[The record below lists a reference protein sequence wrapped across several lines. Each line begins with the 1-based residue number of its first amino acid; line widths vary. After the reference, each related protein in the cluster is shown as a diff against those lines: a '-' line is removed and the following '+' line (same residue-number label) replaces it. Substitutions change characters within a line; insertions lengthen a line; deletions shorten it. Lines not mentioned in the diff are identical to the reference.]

1 MVQPIQ
7 AEHNTSRDPA
17 KKKLLAVSI
26 VIVAAVLIASAA
38 GAFYFES
45 VRNHSAYHVA
55 TATQSDVNQASG
67 SNMTKTSST
76 YSPGGNYTITSS
88 SVAEYAKFVNGSS
101 NPNGT
106 ILLGSIEFSTQ
117 AEATSY
123 YNAIYSNESA
133 SLAALNV
140 TVHNGTYG
148 GFSYFNATFQ
158 GGSTFPGINLYEY
171 IAVGHAGRFLFVIV
185 DVNVPMTNPKLILD
199 GQINAMS

>member
-1 MVQPIQ
+1 M
-7 AEHNTSRDPA
+7 
-17 KKKLLAVSI
+17 
-26 VIVAAVLIASAA
+26 
-38 GAFYFES
+38 
-45 VRNHSAYHVA
+45 
-55 TATQSDVNQASG
+55 
-67 SNMTKTSST
+67 
-76 YSPGGNYTITSS
+76 
-88 SVAEYAKFVNGSS
+88 
-101 NPNGT
+101 
-106 ILLGSIEFSTQ
+106 LGSIEFSTQ

-199 GQINAMS
+199 DQINAMS

>member
-7 AEHNTSRDPA
+7 AERNTSRDPA
-17 KKKLLAVSI
+17 KKELLTVSI
-26 VIVAAVLIASAA
+26 VIVAMVLIASAA

-55 TATQSDVNQASG
+55 TATQSDVNRASG

-101 NPNGT
+101 NPKGT
-106 ILLGSIEFSTQ
+106 IMLGSIEFSTQ

-171 IAVGHAGRFLFVIV
+171 IAVGHVGRFLFVIV

-199 GQINAMS
+199 DQINAMS